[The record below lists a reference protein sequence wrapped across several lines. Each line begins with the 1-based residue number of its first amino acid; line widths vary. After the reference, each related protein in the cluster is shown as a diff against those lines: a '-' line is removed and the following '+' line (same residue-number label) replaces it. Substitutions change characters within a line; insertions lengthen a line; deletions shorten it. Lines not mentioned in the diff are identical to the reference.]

1 MNGQKWLSIALR
13 VGGIVMAG
21 VLAFAVLTAR
31 VDAVNLVAEGN
42 REIIKRHE
50 ERIDAMQTTQ
60 IETVVMIR
68 SMKETLEEIKDDL
81 KAYLRG
87 GN

>member
-60 IETVVMIR
+60 IETVVMLR

-81 KAYLRG
+81 KG
-87 GN
+87 H